1 MDNKVYYGEYSLKH
15 WIDLILKGNIELPKY
30 QRFFVWSE
38 DKVQKIIKAFKKKQF
53 VPPIII
59 GAYKDNNLNQNLIL
73 DGQQRLTSIL
83 LAYLGLFPDLKTYK
97 STIDRMSNENDD
109 ETEDLQDVLDNVLDW
124 KFDKL
129 LEKGK
134 SKKEILANITPGNY
148 KQINLGIDHD
158 FLETTFLGFSYLVPN
173 AANTTQQQQYYSTVF
188 RSINVQGEPLTP
200 QESRESLYFFNQD
213 MAQFFNPD
221 FFKAFTIKI
230 IGNELK
236 IDFVRYL
243 SLLAQYEKDSNA
255 NNIAKYFSGKGKME
269 DYYEEFIYSIV
280 GEKDS
285 IRFAEFN
292 EIFPDNNFSLRFD
305 SLSNGVDLL
314 EIPKQYTS
322 IIDSDTYLFGLIYE
336 IVFKN
341 KKIDDTKKISLK
353 TELDDK
359 IDLFK
364 NDYSHKKSPAA
375 LKHLRNRMNTSIDI
389 YRKYVK

>member
-59 GAYKDNNLNQNLIL
+59 GAYKDNSLNQNLIL

-97 STIDRMSNENDD
+97 ATIDRMSNENDD

-134 SKKEILANITPGNY
+134 NKKEILANITPGNY
-148 KQINLGIDHD
+148 KRINLDIDQN

-173 AANTTQQQQYYSTVF
+173 SANTIQQQQYYSTVF

-221 FFKAFTIKI
+221 FFKTFTIKI

-236 IDFVRYL
+236 LDFVRYL
-243 SLLAQYEKDSNA
+243 SLLSQYKKDSNA

-269 DYYEEFIYSIV
+269 DYYEEFIYSVV

-285 IRFAEFN
+285 VRFAEFT
-292 EIFPDNNFSLRFD
+292 EVFPDSNFAQRFD
-305 SLSNGVDLL
+305 SLNNSVNLL
-314 EIPKQYTS
+314 EIPKQYSS

-336 IVFKN
+336 IVFRNKEIDVTKKDDLKKALD
-341 KKIDDTKKISLK
+341 KKI
-353 TELDDK
+353 E
-359 IDLFK
+359 LFK
-364 NDYSHKKSPAA
+364 DDYSHKKSPAA
-375 LKHLRNRMNTSIDI
+375 LKHLRNRISTSIDI
-389 YRKYVK
+389 YKKYSK